1 MRLVPANQDKKA
13 LTEKALMKNKT
24 LLSFLIRDMSVPM
37 HLLQGQSKK
46 YILKLTQLQGY
57 QLI

>member
-24 LLSFLIRDMSVPM
+24 LLSFLIRGMSVPM
-37 HLLQGQSKK
+37 YLLQGQSKK